1 MAVKCSVDQGL
12 QVPGDEALGPGRHH
26 VQVQPLQRGLGCHGA
41 VSFQDAAQQFP
52 TTHLQATEKE

>member
-1 MAVKCSVDQGL
+1 MAVKRSVDQGL
-12 QVPGDEALGPGRHH
+12 QIPGDEALSPGRHH
-26 VQVQPLQRGLGCHGA
+26 VQVQPFQRGLGCHGA